1 MTRRDG
7 LTLVEV
13 MVALVMI
20 SIICMISGAFFIDSI
35 QTDADSR
42 NRIQAIAASEGWL
55 DRFRAKSLD
64 FTYFATK
71 QSYPYNYDYASDAQI
86 TNASDINKQQVNT
99 EWQAYEFDV
108 QANLYRSDP
117 VIWRID
123 LTTTYRRAGSE
134 EGNVKVSTLVRQ

>member
-1 MTRRDG
+1 MKRRAG

-20 SIICMISGAFFIDSI
+20 SVICMISGTFFVNSV

-55 DRFRAKSLD
+55 DRFRAKTLD

-71 QSYPYNYDYASDAQI
+71 RSYPYAYNYASDAQI
-86 TNASDINKQQVNT
+86 TNAADVNKNQVNA
-99 EWQAYEFDV
+99 EWQAYRFDV
-108 QANLYRSDP
+108 QAKEYLSDP
-117 VIWRID
+117 IIWRID
-123 LTTTYRRAGSE
+123 LTTTYRRGGRE
-134 EGNVKVSTLVRQ
+134 EGNVTVSTLVKQ